1 MKSTK
6 DITNILNTL
15 SYIEL
20 LPKQEIY
27 DEVFK
32 IIHHI
37 KNINNDKRFSGNYK
51 KLWNKVDDLLIAY
64 GYYNYYNYALVL
76 FNFEQ
81 KYFNKR
87 LYKSLLITLFLYNKQ
102 KLCSSHLKGQ

>member
-20 LPKQEIY
+20 LPKQELY

-37 KNINNDKRFSGNYK
+37 KHINNDKRFSGNYK
-51 KLWNKVDDLLIAY
+51 KLRNKVDDSLIAY
-64 GYYNYYNYALVL
+64 GYYN
-76 FNFEQ
+76 
-81 KYFNKR
+81 
-87 LYKSLLITLFLYNKQ
+87 
-102 KLCSSHLKGQ
+102 